1 MLVTTLPQLDSA
13 ASPLLLSVLPTP
25 AESNGAAVAALLAGR
40 AAFPDPATV
49 PGIAV
54 TAAPAS
60 ATTGRWQYLPDGGVR
75 TNVPPVS
82 AGAPLVL
89 TSADR
94 LRFVPVAGFR
104 GRVALTY
111 LARDAR
117 PGGKSSATAATFIL
131 VVNTAPQL
139 S

>member
-1 MLVTTLPQLDSA
+1 MQ
-13 ASPLLLSVLPTP
+13 LSVLPAP
-25 AESNGAAVAALLAGR
+25 AESN
-40 AAFPDPATV
+40 DPAAV

-60 ATTGRWQYLPDGGVR
+60 ATTGRWQYLPDGGVW

-89 TSADR
+89 TSAAR
-94 LRFVPVAGFR
+94 LRFVPVAGFH

-117 PGGKSSATAATFIL
+117 PGGKSSATAATFI